1 MELSVYKSWG
11 DKAGIW
17 ASLIC
22 SIHCVLLPVVFSA
35 LPVLGIEILH
45 NHLLEAVTIAVSFF
59 AGGWAIRRGY
69 LHYHRN
75 RRVVVFFF
83 CGILLLFIA
92 NFAASQPIE
101 SGLKLAGAI
110 LLITAHIRNRR
121 QCKKCT
127 HEAGR
132 EGQC

>member
-1 MELSVYKSWG
+1 MELPVYKSWG

-22 SIHCVLLPVVFSA
+22 SIHCVLLPFLLSA

-45 NHLLEAVTIAVSFF
+45 NHVLEAVTIAVSFF

-75 RRVVVFFF
+75 TRVVLFFA

-92 NFAASQPIE
+92 NFTKTQLSEA
-101 SGLKLAGAI
+101 GLKFAGAL
-110 LLITAHIRNRR
+110 LLITAHIHNRR

-127 HEAGR
+127 KEAGH